1 MLLQNR
7 ILLHFIALRGMNSP
21 QRRLSRLLYVTPST
35 DNRKLFIMKRIAQ
48 VIYLIKETS

>member
-7 ILLHFIALRGMNSP
+7 ILLHFIALCGMNSP

-35 DNRKLFIMKRIAQ
+35 DQSETVYHEENCSS
-48 VIYLIKETS
+48 YLPN